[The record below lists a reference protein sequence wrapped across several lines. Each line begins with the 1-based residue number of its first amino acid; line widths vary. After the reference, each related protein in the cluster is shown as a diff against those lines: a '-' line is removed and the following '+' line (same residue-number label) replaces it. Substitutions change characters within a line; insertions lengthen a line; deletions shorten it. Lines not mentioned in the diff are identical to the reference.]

1 MSQLRV
7 LKSKKIKNIP
17 CKNPHSYC
25 DVVEPI
31 YEIHLVNREE
41 LTELPCR
48 TTHRVKALSSKV
60 LENDN
65 LYAIFLK
72 YTKYDVTFIRNW
84 LKVFMLANN

>member
-1 MSQLRV
+1 MSKLRA

-41 LTELPCR
+41 LTR
-48 TTHRVKALSSKV
+48 AAVQDHASSKGT
-60 LENDN
+60 
-65 LYAIFLK
+65 IK
-72 YTKYDVTFIRNW
+72 
-84 LKVFMLANN
+84 

>member
-1 MSQLRV
+1 MSCLRV
-7 LKSKKIKNIP
+7 LKSKKIKDIP
-17 CKNPHSYC
+17 CKNPHDYC
-25 DVVEPI
+25 GVVEPI
-31 YEIHLVNREE
+31 YEVHTVTQQE

-48 TTHRVKALSSKV
+48 TTHQIKAQSSKV

-72 YTKYDVTFIRNW
+72 YTKYDITFIRNW